1 MKKKIPIFV
10 ITIKNSLREKNI
22 VERLNYL
29 KLSYKLFYSIDGNDP
44 KNYYFLKK
52 KYNRFISENI
62 RTKKMTYQEISIA
75 YAHLEI
81 YKYIAKKQIPAAV
94 VMEDDCFPSTNL
106 VNWVDYNYGK
116 LNNFDIISFYSISGF
131 LEKQPY
137 FVTENKLKIFK
148 ACTHIPNAT
157 CYQIN
162 LRACKYMLK
171 KSKGKV
177 FAVADWPV
185 LFSKKELNL
194 YSVIPLI
201 AGLHHDHLSAA
212 TNKSLWEN
220 RSYIKII
227 KKFIPF
233 YDILAALY
241 YVLHIPIL
249 IGKNVWGG
257 ADVNLD
263 LKYSFYKEYYL
274 EKKLF
279 YIKNLFSKKFIR
291 LEKYEYVKSFYAKDL
306 HENLELLIKK
316 NKYK

>member
-1 MKKKIPIFV
+1 LKKKIPIIV

-22 VERLNYL
+22 VTRLNYL
-29 KLSYKLFYSIDGNDP
+29 KLNYKLFYSIDGNNP

-52 KYNRFISENI
+52 KYNRTISENI
-62 RTKKMTYQEISIA
+62 RSKKMTYQEISIA

-81 YKYIAKKQIPAAV
+81 YKYIVRNKIPAAV
-94 VMEDDCFPSTNL
+94 IMEDDCYPSKDL
-106 VNWVDYNYGK
+106 VNWVDCSYEEI
-116 LNNFDIISFYSISGF
+116 NNLDIISFYAISGY
-131 LEKQPY
+131 LEKKPH
-137 FVTENKLKIFK
+137 FVTANKFKIFK

-162 LRACKYMLK
+162 LKACKYMLK

-185 LFSKKELNL
+185 LFSKGELNL
-194 YSVIPLI
+194 YCVIPLI
-201 AGLHHDHLSAA
+201 AGLHHDHLSSA
-212 TNKSLWEN
+212 TNKALWQN
-220 RSYIKII
+220 RNYLKSI
-227 KKFIPF
+227 KKFIIF
-233 YDILAALY
+233 YDILTAIY

-257 ADVNLD
+257 SGLNLD
-263 LKYSFYKEYYL
+263 LKYSFYREYYL
-274 EKKLF
+274 DKKIF
-279 YIKNLFSKKFIR
+279 YIKNLLSKKFIR
-291 LEKYEYVKSFYAKDL
+291 LEKYEYDKVFYARDL

>member
-1 MKKKIPIFV
+1 LKKKIPVFV
-10 ITIKNSLREKNI
+10 VTIKNSLREKSI
-22 VERLNYL
+22 VARLNHL
-29 KLSYKLFYSIDGNDP
+29 KFNYKLFYSIDGNDP

-52 KYNRFISENI
+52 KYNQFISESI
-62 RTKKMTYQEISIA
+62 RTKIMTYQEISIA

-81 YKYIAKKQIPAAV
+81 YKYIVKNKIAAAV
-94 VMEDDCFPSTNL
+94 IMEDDCFPSKNL
-106 VNWVDYNYGK
+106 VNWVNYNYGK
-116 LNNFDIISFYSISGF
+116 INNFDIINFYTISGY
-131 LEKQPY
+131 LEKKPY
-137 FVTENKLKIFK
+137 FITENKFKIFK

-162 LRACKYMLK
+162 LNACKYILK
-171 KSKGKV
+171 KSNGKV
-177 FAVADWPV
+177 FSVADWPV
-185 LFSKKELNL
+185 LFSKRELML

-201 AGLHHDHLSAA
+201 AGLHHDHLSTA
-212 TNKSLWEN
+212 TNKSLWKN
-220 RSYIKII
+220 RNYLKII

-233 YDILAALY
+233 YDILTAIY

-257 ADVNLD
+257 SGANFD
-263 LKYSFYKEYYL
+263 LKYSFYREYYL
-274 EKKLF
+274 DKKIF

-291 LEKYEYVKSFYAKDL
+291 LERYENEKVFYARDL